1 MKSQRRLSVESGPA
15 RVISRTGESWPA
27 EQERACARCAVRR
40 TCVGVVLAFLGPA
53 IPIVRERD
61 GKAARCGRRQR
72 RTQPP
77 SAKAT
82 NYSHVAFEMKANL
95 YKAPVNLSHLSFSGF
110 FDGKYHLNV
119 NVTENWVCAK
129 ALTGAFMELLK

>member
-1 MKSQRRLSVESGPA
+1 MLAGRAGT
-15 RVISRTGESWPA
+15 RVCVVRGA
-27 EQERACARCAVRR
+27 AHVCRGRA
-40 TCVGVVLAFLGPA
+40 GVPGTA